1 MKQFSYLIG
10 FSLIL
15 LTFAAVFA
23 PARSYAGLFSGSTN
37 EACSGVALNGSDPS
51 TPCPDS
57 SGELH
62 DIVTAGIN
70 MFSLVVGLIA
80 IIMIIIGGIKYI
92 TSSGE
97 AANVNSAKNT
107 ILYAI
112 IGLVV
117 VALAQ
122 VIVRYVLKKVR

>member
-1 MKQFSYLIG
+1 MKKFMFIIGSSFMLIVLS
-10 FSLIL
+10 F
-15 LTFAAVFA
+15 VFV
-23 PARSYAGLFSGSTN
+23 PAISYAGLFSGSTSQ
-37 EACSGVALNGSDPS
+37 ACAGVELNGSDS
-51 TPCPDS
+51 TAPCPDG
-57 SGELH
+57 SGKLH
-62 DIVTAGIN
+62 DVVTTGIN

-97 AANVNSAKNT
+97 ASNVNSAKNT

-112 IGLVV
+112 VGLVV

-122 VIVRYVLKKVR
+122 VIVRYVLKKVK